1 MYIQLLYDMITVQ
14 DTSDPNHTLTYS
26 GMCIGTNYEDKTRV
40 QTWTVIDGVE
50 GEMLFIDDQH
60 QSTLKDEYIYHETF
74 VHSLMC
80 GLYSKKRVLIL
91 GGAEGCMAREVLKWP
106 GVERIVQVDWDKS
119 LVDFFRTPEVASR
132 WNQGAYD
139 DPRVEVHCKDAMVW
153 LQETQEHFDA
163 IFIDLLDPVSVQDH
177 WFLNSIIH
185 LCKQRISVHGG
196 FAINVGSVIPESTN
210 PACFLADFM
219 ATEFTLPSFHRFAV
233 KTFVPS
239 YMGEWAF
246 CMAVPKN
253 WSEIYNTS
261 ILPSGLKRFT
271 KDEFHMTS
279 HWPNDFPESLRS
291 FWKQPSET
299 SQEDYSKK
307 LTTVDEEIIKH
318 KIFEHNGC

>member
-26 GMCIGTNYEDKTRV
+26 GMCMGTNYEDKSRV
-40 QTWTVIDGVE
+40 QTWTIVDGVE

-60 QSTLKDEYIYHETF
+60 QSTLQDEYIYHETF
-74 VHSLMC
+74 VHSLMS
-80 GLYSKKRVLIL
+80 GILSPRRVLIL

-106 GVERIVQVDWDKS
+106 GVERVVQVDWDKS
-119 LVDFFRTPEVASR
+119 LVDFFRTPKVAAR

-139 DPRVEVHCKDAMVW
+139 DPRVEVYCKDAMVW

-163 IFIDLLDPVSVQDH
+163 IFIDLLDPESVQDIC
-177 WFLNSIIH
+177 FMKNCIN
-185 LCKQRISVHGG
+185 LCKQRLAPNGG
-196 FAINVGSVIPESTN
+196 LACNVGRVLAGRRT
-210 PACFLADFM
+210 PACDLADFM

-246 CMAVPKN
+246 CMAVPKT
-253 WSEIYNTS
+253 WSETFHTIVS
-261 ILPSGLKRFT
+261 PSGLKRFS
-271 KDEFHMTS
+271 KDEFYKTS
-279 HWPNDFPESLRS
+279 AWPCDFVESLRL
-291 FWKQPSET
+291 FWKQESIANPLA
-299 SQEDYSKK
+299 KK
-307 LTTVDEEIIKH
+307 LTVFEDISMD